1 MRRLENSVKNL
12 PFQTIEAKMQ
22 YSPKLLLVAPKSNTF
37 EGNPSKREFF
47 INGLCWPTNLK

>member
-1 MRRLENSVKNL
+1 MTMLENSVKNL

-37 EGNPSKREFF
+37 EGNPSKKG
-47 INGLCWPTNLK
+47 ILY